1 MEQASV
7 KKEKPLLLPV
17 IAAVCAALGFYFAWF
32 AYVAFFA
39 AQSLPLFGDALRVLE
54 PSPEMLLFLRC
65 AGGLFSLAGL
75 VCGVIGAVRSA
86 QGLSRRAHRAKK
98 IVGIVLSGAAILFSF
113 FGGFEVLL
121 SILMP
126 HLT

>member
-1 MEQASV
+1 MEQAFV
-7 KKEKPLLLPV
+7 GKEKPLLLPI
-17 IAAVCAALGFYFAWF
+17 IAAICAALGFCFAWF
-32 AYVAFFA
+32 STAALFA

-98 IVGIVLSGAAILFSF
+98 IVGIVLSGAAIVFGCFS
-113 FGGFEVLL
+113 GIEMLMLL
-121 SILMP
+121 TMP
-126 HLT
+126 NL